1 MPENYLTEI
10 QLTRVAN
17 YRLLRALL
25 LLQTNIQ
32 QQKLQESHIDYARF
46 ATDLNDDLALP
57 DDAELPL
64 TQALALFQPLL
75 TENQKQALQD
85 WAYAVDD
92 EREDAGVYL
101 TEYQDVLYDKL
112 VPVVLAYILE

>member
-1 MPENYLTEI
+1 MSENHLNEI

-17 YRLLRALL
+17 YRLLRVLL
-25 LLQTNIQ
+25 QLQTNVQ

-64 TQALALFQPLL
+64 MQALALFQPLL
-75 TENQKQALQD
+75 TEDQKQALQA
-85 WAYAVDD
+85 WADAVED
-92 EREDAGVYL
+92 EREDDEVYL
-101 TEYQDVLYDKL
+101 TEYQDALYDAL
-112 VPVVLAYILE
+112 VPVVLAYILD